1 MKRVGECLYC
11 GELRELTSDHVP
23 PRCLFSKPRPA
34 LVTVPC
40 CRDCN
45 REFGKYDEYFRLAI
59 TTGIDREAF
68 PKENAD
74 SVRAINNLNRPE
86 SQGFARR
93 MLKDYLPNPSRLT
106 IDKDRIEIVL
116 YRITRGLFFHHRQ
129 VRMAGPIAFAFRMV
143 DEQLKLNE
151 GGRERINR
159 LSESMTTVGPGVFRY
174 SFESFLEPDPFGTA
188 WLMRFYDHK
197 TFFCVT
203 ASDNTENFEAE
214 VSET

>member
-1 MKRVGECLYC
+1 MSKVEECVYC
-11 GELRELTSDHVP
+11 GEHRELTSDHVP
-23 PRCLFSKPRPA
+23 PRCLFSKPRPP

-40 CRDCN
+40 CLHCN

-59 TTGIDREAF
+59 TTGIDRQAF

-74 SVRAINNLNRPE
+74 SVRAINNLNRSE

-93 MLKDYLPNPSRLT
+93 MLKDYLPNPSRLK
-106 IDKDRIEIVL
+106 IDKENIEIVL
-116 YRITRGLFFHHRQ
+116 WRITRGLFFHHRQ

-143 DEQLKLNE
+143 DENLKINE
-151 GGRERINR
+151 SGQQRIDR
-159 LSESMTTVGPGVFRY
+159 LAGSMTMIGSRVFRY
-174 SFESFLEPDPFGTA
+174 SFEPFLESDPLGTA

-203 ASDNTENFEAE
+203 ASDNAKNFEGGVPE
-214 VSET
+214 S